1 MFFDRPG
8 TGERAVLVHLELDEN
23 EDREDPR
30 ELEELVLSAGGDPV
44 AFVFGHRH
52 RPDPRSFVG
61 SGKLEEIGQAVREH
75 EAALV
80 IFNHALSPSQE
91 RNLERSL
98 QCRVIDR
105 TGLILDIFAQRA
117 TTREGKLQVELAQL
131 RYRKPRLQLMP
142 TAMSRLTGGIG
153 GRGPGETKLEINRRR
168 ADAVDADALANC
180 RIRTTHRVHLHAHL

>member
-8 TGERAVLVHLELDEN
+8 TGERAVLVHLELDGN
-23 EDREDPR
+23 EEREDPR

-52 RPDPRSFVG
+52 APDPRSFVG

-91 RNLERSL
+91 RNLERVL
-98 QCRVIDR
+98 QCRVLDR

-117 TTREGKLQVELAQL
+117 RSHVGKLQVELAQL
-131 RYRKPRLQLMP
+131 RH
-142 TAMSRLTGGIG
+142 MSTRQVRGWTHLERQKGGIEI
-153 GRGPGETKLEINRRR
+153 GR
-168 ADAVDADALANC
+168 
-180 RIRTTHRVHLHAHL
+180 AHV